1 MSPEPAPTVARSVL
15 GKDVTETLG
24 DIEIFHP
31 AGAEPFPPPVR
42 AIVSA
47 LARNREVFS
56 GEGLDWGS
64 GYGAQAIA
72 AAKIAKVTRVIGL
85 ERKAD
90 KVDLARENARTNKV
104 EKKVSF
110 LESDSFTPA
119 AEKDRKALEKLRGRA
134 GFLLANPP
142 TSRDDD
148 GFEFR
153 RAVLRGAR
161 DFLAP
166 RGLLVLS
173 VAYEFGPERVDQ
185 MVAESP
191 GFLPAGILA
200 STNWV
205 LFDLKQPE
213 MLQRLTLYAQTERNG
228 GLLYT
233 FPDPQNPEADNISAQ
248 QALAHFEQS
257 GQCPWTKHITLL
269 FRYSP

>member
-15 GKDVTETLG
+15 GKDVAESLG
-24 DIEIFHP
+24 NIVIFHP
-31 AGAEPFPPPVR
+31 AGAEACSPAAR

-47 LARNREVFS
+47 LARNREIFS
-56 GEGLDWGS
+56 GEGIDWGS

-72 AAKIAKVTRVIGL
+72 AAKTAKVTRVTGL
-85 ERKAD
+85 EVRAD
-90 KVDLARENARTNKV
+90 KVELARENARTNKV

-110 LESDSFTPA
+110 LVSDSFAPA
-119 AEKDRKALEKLRGRA
+119 EEKDRKTLEKLRGRA
-134 GFLLANPP
+134 GFVLANPP
-142 TSRDDD
+142 ASREDD

-153 RAVLRGAR
+153 RSVLRGAR

-185 MVAESP
+185 LVAESP

-205 LFDLKQPE
+205 PFDLKQPE

-233 FPDPQNPEADNISAQ
+233 FPNPQNPEESNVSAQ
-248 QALAHFEQS
+248 EALAHFEQTGES
-257 GQCPWTKHITLL
+257 PWTKHITLL